1 VSLQYEAAS
10 TRSRPARVA
19 SRSINLYKCRLSTWW
34 PRLSRRCPSSVPTPC
49 SRLRSGGVVN
59 YAQSGTDTQVIAV
72 TAATNSYMPQFFA
85 QDDLTSVPMQ
95 PRSVV
100 GMRRTT
106 RLTVGQALV
115 SWRR

>member
-1 VSLQYEAAS
+1 VRLHS

-19 SRSINLYKCRLSTWW
+19 SRSINLYKCRFVDLVAETQPAMSIVSTN
-34 PRLSRRCPSSVPTPC
+34 PVLTLLRLEESFD
-49 SRLRSGGVVN
+49 N